1 MNKKLF
7 LSMFAA
13 AGMLLATSC
22 SNDEL
27 DVVQSGNEAQVTFSL
42 AAEGGIE
49 TRAISDGES
58 ADLLYYAIFDANGKL
73 ITTINGSTAGLL
85 KKEDAFPNESKKDE
99 VTVTLAK
106 GQEYT
111 AVFWAQ
117 DASCNAYTVT
127 AETDG
132 LKVAVDYEGNN
143 NDETRDAFFK
153 AETFNV
159 TGNAKIDVE
168 LKRPFAQINV
178 GVTEADW
185 TAAVAS
191 GVTITESKVVIKNA
205 ATSINLLDGTVSG
218 DQVVEYDFAAIPTD
232 PATLEVDVNRDGTI
246 DENEKYKYL
255 SMSYILTSAERTTLE
270 SDGLQ
275 FTFKSGGNDIVFDE
289 GLHQVPVQRNWRTN
303 ILGKLLTGD
312 IQFNIVIDEI
322 FYDDYNYPEFEEV
335 TNGVKYDAATK
346 TYYLYSVDG
355 LKWLSTES
363 NTNSNQFSGYT
374 VKLTS
379 DVDMTGISFD
389 PIGKAK
395 AFLGTFDGGNNTISN
410 LTITGTEKSVGLF
423 ANARTVKNIKMSNVN
438 ITGSDYVGAIVGYGI
453 CTRVENC
460 HVDGGTITAN
470 VLNKDGGAKVG
481 GIVGYLTSQ
490 PDAWVKDCSVKNVTV
505 KGYRDVGGIAG
516 MAQLVSG
523 QCYVDNVSIDNV
535 TVIADMIAEY
545 EESGKEAN
553 AGAVVGRNAGAIIS
567 NETKNNVTV
576 NVYKVENGIATVG
589 TAAGLDYATK
599 NGLKVSLTD
608 DLAISANETTANT
621 GYGATGVSVKNGSVF
636 DGNGNTITVN
646 DANGTWDCA
655 INPQN
660 GTVKNLTVNGAFR
673 GIFMGSA
680 DGDVFIDNVVIDNV
694 CYTFNSDGG
703 NKNYGVYISNSTLNG
718 WTSFSDAHKEV
729 KFTKCKFGKGSG
741 GYSYA
746 FCRPYNA
753 CVFENCEFAEGFE
766 FDTSRQ
772 TSIVFKNCTYGG
784 VKITAE
790 NAATLALGETT
801 FFYNGVGSVSFQ

>member
-718 WTSFSDAHKEV
+718 WTSFHDAHKEV